1 LKYLLDTCLISELI
15 KKTPEPSILSW
26 ISSMEE
32 HHLYISVL
40 TLGEIQKG
48 ISRLVSSK
56 RKHSL
61 QSWLNEDL
69 RNRFEN
75 RVLEITPEIALVWG
89 EIQGKAENEGA
100 PLPVIDAL
108 LAATALI
115 HEMTIVTRNQKD
127 MRRSGVKILNPWS

>member
-1 LKYLLDTCLISELI
+1 
-15 KKTPEPSILSW
+15 
-26 ISSMEE
+26 MEE